1 MSTLNVKLPEGMEAE
16 IEVFLEEHPRYMNK
30 SELAR
35 DALRHMLD
43 AAGTGAG
50 GPPAEDDPLFS
61 APTVTV
67 DDPVNHDEIDDE
79 VYGDAER

>member
-1 MSTLNVKLPEGMEAE
+1 MSTLNVKLPEGMEEE
-16 IEVFLEEHPRYMNK
+16 IEAFLDEHPRYMNK

-43 AAGTGAG
+43 AAGPARGSR
-50 GPPAEDDPLFS
+50 PAEDDPLFS

-67 DDPVNHDEIDDE
+67 DEPVDPDDIDD
-79 VYGDAER
+79 VIYGDAER